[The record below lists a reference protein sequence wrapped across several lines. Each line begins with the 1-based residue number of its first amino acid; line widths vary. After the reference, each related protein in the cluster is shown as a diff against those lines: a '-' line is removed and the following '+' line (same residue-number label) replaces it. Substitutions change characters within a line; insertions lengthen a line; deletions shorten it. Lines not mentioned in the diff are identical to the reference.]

1 MREKTLGVDK
11 IRISDYTYQL
21 PEDRIAAYPLSDRQ
35 LSKLL
40 IYKNNRIED
49 AVFEDIGSHLKSGSL
64 MLLNDTRV
72 VQARLEFFKPS
83 GARIE
88 IFCLNPLNPGRDPQ
102 QALSQTESVSWL
114 ALVGNAKKWKEGPLN
129 IVHPGSDFR
138 LQVTKGA
145 RVDDAYEVVFNWQP
159 SHLSFGEVLE
169 KVGKTPLPPYIT
181 RAAEKGDK
189 RAYQCVFAL
198 NDGSVAAPTAGLHFT
213 PQMIDKV
220 RNRGIKTDFLTL
232 HVGAGTFKPVSTDN
246 VTDHSM
252 HAEPFV
258 VSRQLLDKLISHIE
272 TCDNNFSDKNPV
284 ICVGTTSMRTLESLY
299 WIGARIRNG
308 ADFGSNPVSLDQWV
322 PYEWQRQL
330 PSPLEALKSLR
341 LWMEQNNR
349 EQLKGNTSLIIVP
362 GYPFQ
367 LTDVLI
373 TNFHLPNSTLLLLV
387 AAFAGSEWKRIYDH
401 ALAGDY
407 RFLSYGD
414 ACLLFRK
421 DYASSKK
428 KESY

>member
-1 MREKTLGVDK
+1 MDNKTLKLGN
-11 IRISDYTYQL
+11 ISIGDYDYGL
-21 PEDRIAAYPLSDRQ
+21 PQARIAAYPLPDRH

-40 IYKNNRIED
+40 VCKNNRIED
-49 AVFEDIGSHLKSGSL
+49 AVFEQIDHYLEPGSL

-88 IFCLNPLNPGRDPQ
+88 IFCLHPLNSGRDPQ
-102 QALSQTESVSWL
+102 LSLSQTGSVSWL
-114 ALVGNAKKWKEGPLN
+114 ALVGNAKKWKEGSLEITQPES
-129 IVHPGSDFR
+129 GFR
-138 LQVTKGA
+138 LEVKKGG
-145 RVDDAYEVVFNWQP
+145 RIEDAYEVAFNWKP

-169 KVGKTPLPPYIT
+169 KVGKTPLPPYII
-181 RAAEKGDK
+181 RAAEEGDK
-189 RAYQCVFAL
+189 YSYQCVFAR

-213 PQMIDKV
+213 PDMIGKV
-220 RNRGIKTDFLTL
+220 RNNGIQTEYLTL
-232 HVGAGTFKPVSTDN
+232 HVGAGTFKPVCAEQITG
-246 VTDHSM
+246 HSM

-258 VSRQLLDKLISHIE
+258 IKRDLLDKLISHLNQSE
-272 TCDNNFSDKNPV
+272 NVSSGKKPV

-299 WIGARIRNG
+299 WIGAKIKNG
-308 ADFGSNPVSLDQWV
+308 KDPEGSQVYLDQWA
-322 PYEWQRQL
+322 PYEWVGQL
-330 PSPLEALKSLR
+330 PSPLKVLTSLR
-341 LWMEQNNR
+341 SWMDKNNF
-349 EQLKGNTSLIIVP
+349 EQLKGSTSLIIVP

-373 TNFHLPNSTLLLLV
+373 TNFHLPKSTLLLLV

-401 ALAGDY
+401 ALNEDY

-421 DYASSKK
+421 D
-428 KESY
+428 

>member
-1 MREKTLGVDK
+1 MELAHIK
-11 IRISDYTYQL
+11 ISDYHYEL
-21 PEDRIAAYPLSDRQ
+21 PSLRIAAYPLPDRQ

-40 IYKNNRIED
+40 VCKNDCIED
-49 AVFEDIGSHLKSGSL
+49 AVFENIDRYLEPGGL

-88 IFCLNPLNPGRDPQ
+88 IFCLHPLNSGRDPQ
-102 QALSQTESVSWL
+102 LALAQKGSVSWL
-114 ALVGNAKKWKEGPLN
+114 AFIGNAKKWKEGGLE
-129 IVHPGSDFR
+129 IVHPGSGFR
-138 LQVTKGA
+138 LEVRKGD
-145 RVDDAYEVVFNWQP
+145 RTEDACEVVFSWKP

-181 RAAEKGDK
+181 RAAEEGDK
-189 RAYQCVFAL
+189 ASYQCVFAH

-213 PQMIDKV
+213 TEMIGKM
-220 RNRGIKTDFLTL
+220 RNHGIQTEYLTL
-232 HVGAGTFKPVSTDN
+232 HVGAGTFKPVSAERITK
-246 VTDHSM
+246 HSM

-258 VSRQLLDKLISHIE
+258 IGRQVIDRLILHLESSE
-272 TCDNNFSDKNPV
+272 NDLTGSKPV

-299 WIGARIRNG
+299 WIGARISNG
-308 ADFGSNPVSLDQWV
+308 DVSDLSHVELSQWV
-322 PYEWQRQL
+322 PYEWHGQQ
-330 PSPLEALKSLR
+330 PSPLKALKSLR
-341 LWMEQNNR
+341 SVMEENNL

-367 LTDVLI
+367 LTDILL
-373 TNFHLPNSTLLLLV
+373 TNFHLPKSTLLLLV
-387 AAFAGSEWKRIYDH
+387 AAFAGSAWKRIYDH

-421 DYASSKK
+421 
-428 KESY
+428 EV